1 MISFL
6 ICVDRAWLITAIK
19 WSNPAYLVPL
29 NTSLLELFS
38 EMDKAIFSEI
48 VKSDMRKEF
57 SYCPIGL
64 RLKDHSAKVNLCSV
78 PIDDLYLVFG
88 FDQNLFSYQYS
99 GEAVQALIYKF
110 MYVVKESLQDN
121 FILNTKTAK
130 LHFEKMQALNNE
142 LVNTRRMLEKA
153 NAKLTIVNKDLNN
166 RLVKDALTGLV
177 SRYQYRT
184 EIEQCIAA
192 NPGKLGVFTF
202 IDVDRFKAINDTY
215 GHGAGDRYLIEFAE
229 RLKKLPIA
237 NTIKLRISGDEF
249 GLFTC
254 NMERADFH
262 DMEEIWNQIKNHV
275 LHKPITIDDLQL
287 PLSISAGMAVYGV
300 DTREIYDLIEYADFA
315 MYNAKRNGKNQFKV
329 FNQAEYE
336 AMLAAKKSKNGAN
349 GSDLAPA
356 KSL

>member
-29 NTSLLELFS
+29 NTSFLELFS
-38 EMDKAIFSEI
+38 EMDKVIFSGIIENEI
-48 VKSDMRKEF
+48 NREVSF
-57 SYCPIGL
+57 CPIGL
-64 RLKDHSAKVNLCSV
+64 RLRDYPAKVNLCSLRL
-78 PIDDLYLVFG
+78 DDFILVLG
-88 FDQNLFSYQYS
+88 FDENLFRQQDS
-99 GEAVQALIYKF
+99 GEAVQALINKF
-110 MYVVKESLQDN
+110 MLVIKESLEDN
-121 FILNTKTAK
+121 FIINMKTAK
-130 LHFEKMQALNNE
+130 LQFEKMQALNNE
-142 LVNTRRMLEKA
+142 LVNTRRLLEKA

-215 GHGAGDRYLIEFAE
+215 GHAAGDRYLIEFAE
-229 RLKKLPIA
+229 RLKKMPIA

-254 NMERADFH
+254 GLDRAEFH
-262 DMEEIWNQIKNHV
+262 DMEEIWNQIKNYI
-275 LHKPITIDDLQL
+275 LHQPVIIDDLEL

-300 DTREIYDLIEYADFA
+300 DTREIYELIEYADFA
-315 MYNAKRNGKNQFKV
+315 MYNAKRNGKNQFQV
-329 FNQAEYE
+329 FNQAEYD

-349 GSDLAPA
+349 GSDPAPT
-356 KSL
+356 KLL